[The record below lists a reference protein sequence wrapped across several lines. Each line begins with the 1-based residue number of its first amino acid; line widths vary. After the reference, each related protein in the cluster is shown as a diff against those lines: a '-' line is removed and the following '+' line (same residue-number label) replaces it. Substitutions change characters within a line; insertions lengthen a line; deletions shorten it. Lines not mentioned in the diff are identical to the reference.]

1 MTSSLPQG
9 MDFWHVCR
17 IIGDAVAV
25 YALFVLML
33 AAIRAGWA
41 LLKRLTYLSVRAAGI
56 AGDALGI
63 AAAWPFEVALDQS
76 EKWVAFGAEWRAQRK
91 IWRAEFRKVM
101 PWDEFRRQVTGQTR
115 PKRDDYT
122 DALSLFGLA
131 QPFTRQDM
139 DARFR
144 RIMQGVHPDTGGCD
158 YLAQQVTAA
167 RTLIL
172 KRKGWKK

>member
-9 MDFWHVCR
+9 MDFWQLCR
-17 IIGDAVAV
+17 LIGDAVAV
-25 YALFVLML
+25 CALVALML

-41 LLKRLTYLSVRAAGI
+41 LLKRLTHLLVRAACI
-56 AGDALGI
+56 AGDALGV

-76 EKWVAFGAEWRAQRK
+76 EKWVAFGTEWRAQRK
-91 IWRAEFRKVM
+91 IWRTEFRKVM

-122 DALSLFGLA
+122 DALSLFGLVE
-131 QPFTRQDM
+131 PFTRPDM
-139 DARFR
+139 DARFK

>member
-9 MDFWHVCR
+9 MELWQLCKL
-17 IIGDAVAV
+17 IGDAVAV
-25 YALFVLML
+25 CALVALIL

-41 LLKRLTYLSVRAAGI
+41 LLKRLTWLSMRAACI
-56 AGDALGI
+56 AGDALGV
-63 AAAWPFEVALDQS
+63 AAAWPFELALDQS
-76 EKWVAFGAEWRAQRK
+76 EKWVAFGTEWRAQRK
-91 IWRAEFRKVM
+91 IWRAEFRNVM
-101 PWDEFRRQVTGQTR
+101 PWDEFRRQVTGRTR

-144 RIMQGVHPDTGGCD
+144 
-158 YLAQQVTAA
+158 
-167 RTLIL
+167 
-172 KRKGWKK
+172 

>member
-9 MDFWHVCR
+9 MDFWGLCR
-17 IIGDAVAV
+17 LIGDAAAA
-25 YALFVLML
+25 YALIVLVL

-41 LLKRLTYLSVRAAGI
+41 LLKRLTWLSVRAACI
-56 AGDALGI
+56 AGEALGV

-131 QPFTRQDM
+131 QSFTRQDM

-144 RIMQGVHPDTGGCD
+144 RIMQGVHPDTGGSE
-158 YLAQQVTAA
+158 YLAQLVTTA